1 MTKKGKKVLEFDGK
15 SAAAGDAGDAVEGV
29 APTSSDGGSGSVF
42 DGPLSDE
49 EAIAQL
55 VALNHERN
63 QCALRWEDAKTE
75 ASEAKKELDS
85 ASNAISQLID
95 RIDRQR
101 SGLSGAQPM
110 LRTLEAEANP
120 ASLA

>member
-1 MTKKGKKVLEFDGK
+1 MAAKKDKTVLKFDGK
-15 SAAAGDAGDAVEGV
+15 AAAAGDAGDAIEGV
-29 APTSSDGGSGSVF
+29 APHAGASESVF

-49 EAIAQL
+49 DAIEQL
-55 VALNHERN
+55 VELNHERN
-63 QCALRWEDAKTE
+63 QCALRWENAKNE
-75 ASEAKKELDS
+75 ASDAKKELDN

-101 SGLSGAQPM
+101 SGLAAQPV

-120 ASLA
+120 ASL